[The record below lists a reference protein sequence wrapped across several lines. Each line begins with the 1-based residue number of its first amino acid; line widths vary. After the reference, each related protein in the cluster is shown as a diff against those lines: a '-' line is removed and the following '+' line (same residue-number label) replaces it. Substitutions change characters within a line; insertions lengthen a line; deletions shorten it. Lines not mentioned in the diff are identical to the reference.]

1 MASSAAAD
9 TAGSN
14 NATET
19 ISAASENPA
28 VKYRCISDQSSKSY
42 RLVEHN
48 QRLDKILM
56 LNTTGVGDSAFK
68 TLRTRKT
75 STRTEPLC
83 YVPSVYDNV

>member
-1 MASSAAAD
+1 MASSAITD
-9 TAGSN
+9 GSN
-14 NATET
+14 DATET

-28 VKYRCISDQSSKSY
+28 VKYRCISDQNSNSY

-48 QRLDKILM
+48 QRLDNVLM
-56 LNTTGVGDSAFK
+56 LNTTGVGGSAFK

-83 YVPSVYDNV
+83 CVASVYDNI